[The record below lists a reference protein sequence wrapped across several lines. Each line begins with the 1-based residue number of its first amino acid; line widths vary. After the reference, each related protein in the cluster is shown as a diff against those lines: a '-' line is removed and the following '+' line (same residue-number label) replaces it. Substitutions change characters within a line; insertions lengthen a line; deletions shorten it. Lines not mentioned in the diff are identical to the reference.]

1 MRIGE
6 VSQCSGVSVRMLR
19 HYDSLG
25 LVRPSG
31 RTSAGYREY
40 ADEDLRRS
48 LHLEALRS
56 LGLSLAQAGRA
67 LNGGEESD
75 DTTTSDPAAVL
86 DALIARTRERLDA
99 EHELL
104 TLLADTRDRAPRDRD
119 EVLATIALLRAVH
132 SDDPGTGPHPR
143 DRPDRT
149 TRDGRLVRAPRP
161 RSPGRHQWSDR
172 TRTRP
177 GGDRVDAAAAHA
189 RMFDALDQLSPILD
203 PLADLFAQRG
213 FELALVGGSVRD
225 ALLGR
230 DMPDLDFTTDARPD
244 DILAAIRGWA
254 DAHWDIGKQFGTIGL
269 RKGDRLIEITTYRA
283 EQYDP
288 DSRKPVVA
296 FGDTL
301 DADLVRRDFTIG
313 AMAVRLPGRVFV
325 DPHGGLSDL
334 AAGVIRTPGTPEDSF
349 SDDPLRMMRGARFT
363 SQLDF
368 RVATEVRDAM
378 TRMSDRIDI
387 ISAERVRDELV
398 KLVTGLRPR
407 AGIELLVET
416 GICERILPEFA
427 ALRDQQDEHNRH
439 KDVYEHSLTVLDQAV
454 ELEKE
459 YARRDAEAAAEAAA
473 TAAEE
478 AAENGAGEDTPAVTA
493 GPEAGGP
500 PPPARVAGDG
510 SADDAAPS
518 TPPFTSPDFIVRFA
532 ALMHDV
538 GKPRTRRFDSS
549 GGVTF
554 HHHDVVGAK
563 MTAKRMR
570 ALAFDK
576 DTLTKV
582 ARLVELHLRF
592 YGYGDA
598 GWTDSAVRRYV
609 TDSGDLLT
617 RLHILTRSDVTTRN
631 RRKANRLA
639 RNYDELEQRIAALAE
654 KEALDAI
661 RPELDGTRIMEILDI
676 PPGPLVG
683 QAYRFLLELRLE
695 EGVVGEEEAA
705 LRLRAWHADGAE
717 ASS

>member
-1 MRIGE
+1 
-6 VSQCSGVSVRMLR
+6 
-19 HYDSLG
+19 
-25 LVRPSG
+25 
-31 RTSAGYREY
+31 
-40 ADEDLRRS
+40 
-48 LHLEALRS
+48 
-56 LGLSLAQAGRA
+56 
-67 LNGGEESD
+67 
-75 DTTTSDPAAVL
+75 
-86 DALIARTRERLDA
+86 
-99 EHELL
+99 
-104 TLLADTRDRAPRDRD
+104 
-119 EVLATIALLRAVH
+119 
-132 SDDPGTGPHPR
+132 
-143 DRPDRT
+143 
-149 TRDGRLVRAPRP
+149 
-161 RSPGRHQWSDR
+161 
-172 TRTRP
+172 
-177 GGDRVDAAAAHA
+177 
-189 RMFDALDQLSPILD
+189 MFDALDQLSPILD
-203 PLADLFAQRG
+203 PLAERFAQRG

-334 AAGVIRTPGTPEDSF
+334 AMGVIRTPGTPEDSF

-368 RVATEVRDAM
+368 AVAPEVREAM

-398 KLVTGLRPR
+398 KLMTGLRPR

-454 ELEKE
+454 ELEAE
-459 YARRDAEAAAEAAA
+459 YERRDAEAAAEA
-473 TAAEE
+473 
-478 AAENGAGEDTPAVTA
+478 
-493 GPEAGGP
+493 
-500 PPPARVAGDG
+500 GDG
-510 SADDAAPS
+510 SADDAPAAGGAGS
-518 TPPFTSPDFIVRFA
+518 KTPAFISPDFIVRFA

-661 RPELDGTRIMEILDI
+661 RPELDGTRIMEILDV

-705 LRLRAWHADGAE
+705 RRLRAWHAEGGE

>member
-1 MRIGE
+1 M
-6 VSQCSGVSVRMLR
+6 
-19 HYDSLG
+19 
-25 LVRPSG
+25 
-31 RTSAGYREY
+31 
-40 ADEDLRRS
+40 
-48 LHLEALRS
+48 
-56 LGLSLAQAGRA
+56 
-67 LNGGEESD
+67 
-75 DTTTSDPAAVL
+75 
-86 DALIARTRERLDA
+86 
-99 EHELL
+99 
-104 TLLADTRDRAPRDRD
+104 
-119 EVLATIALLRAVH
+119 
-132 SDDPGTGPHPR
+132 
-143 DRPDRT
+143 
-149 TRDGRLVRAPRP
+149 
-161 RSPGRHQWSDR
+161 
-172 TRTRP
+172 
-177 GGDRVDAAAAHA
+177 DAAAAHA

-454 ELEKE
+454 ELEAE
-459 YARRDAEAAAEAAA
+459 YERRDAEARQ
-473 TAAEE
+473 
-478 AAENGAGEDTPAVTA
+478 DTSAVTA
-493 GPEAGGP
+493 GPEDGGP

-510 SADDAAPS
+510 SAVDAGPR
-518 TPPFTSPDFIVRFA
+518 TPAFTSPDFIVRFA

-554 HHHDVVGAK
+554 YHHDVVGAK

-639 RNYDELEQRIAALAE
+639 RNYDELEQRIAALAQ

-661 RPELDGTRIMEILDI
+661 RPELDGTRIMEILGI

-705 LRLRAWHADGAE
+705 RRLRAWHAEGPQV
-717 ASS
+717 SS